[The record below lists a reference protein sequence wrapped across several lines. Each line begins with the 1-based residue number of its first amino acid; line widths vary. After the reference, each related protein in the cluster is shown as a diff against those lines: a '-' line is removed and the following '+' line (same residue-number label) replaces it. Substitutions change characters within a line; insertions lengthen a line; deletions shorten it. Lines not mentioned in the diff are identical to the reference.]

1 MTVVGIGG
9 RVLGGG
15 GLHACLLLLFPWSI
29 SSDVHPPMAFAAL
42 SAAYGVLLL
51 ITTLPSL
58 VAFAVEVRRRV
69 PRGGSREFGAT
80 KAASASVAG
89 FFYFALPFSL
99 VFTEGFTAL
108 NLALSVMGFAVGFLL
123 HRMFLRL
130 SFEGSSRTAF
140 FPLLA
145 MAAPFPLLLMRAWP
159 F

>member
-1 MTVVGIGG
+1 MTVVGTGA

-29 SSDVHPPMAFAAL
+29 SSDVRPTMAFAAL
-42 SAAYGVLLL
+42 SAAYGALLL
-51 ITTLPSL
+51 MTTLPSL
-58 VAFAVEVRRRV
+58 VAFAIEVRRRI
-69 PRGGSREFGAT
+69 PRGGSRECRAT
-80 KAASASVAG
+80 RAISASVAG
-89 FFYFALPFSL
+89 LFYFALPFSL

-108 NLALSVMGFAVGFLL
+108 NAAVSVMGFAVGFLL

-130 SFEGSSRTAF
+130 SFEGSSRTAL

-145 MAAPFPLLLMRAWP
+145 LAAPFPLLLLRAWP